1 MDIFEALVNHHE
13 EMLDLIDAVKEDPA
27 RYNELNTHLNVHHA
41 LEEDILYRR
50 MQDKGGEAWAEAT
63 EMMEEH
69 QVLEFQLL
77 TLGNFP
83 RTSER
88 WPVKLHVLEEY
99 LEHHFEE
106 EQDDV
111 FDEGA
116 EAIEQTEADEMG
128 RKFEDKKRERLECLG

>member
-1 MDIFEALVNHHE
+1 MDIFEALKDHHID
-13 EMLDLIDAVKEDPA
+13 MLQLMNRVKEDPSL
-27 RYNELNTHLNVHHA
+27 YEELNLHLDIHHD
-41 LEEDILYRR
+41 LEEDILYRE
-50 MQDKGGEAWAEAT
+50 MQKKGGEAWGEAT

-77 TLGNFP
+77 TLANFP
-83 RTSER
+83 GEHER

-111 FDEGA
+111 FEAGEEVIAADEA
-116 EAIEQTEADEMG
+116 EEMG
-128 RKFEDKKRERLECLG
+128 RTFEEMKQQRLECLG